1 MIRTKSLENVIYH
14 QKYKEIYKL
23 IFNADIDTISDY
35 SYWMKNGEKD
45 YVEINRPLWIVME
58 SKKANK
64 RIWICHDFGQ
74 LSITTAQLDLDINS
88 SAYHDSYKYYYFK
101 NQRDLVDELK
111 KIIEPCLVKDQEKEE
126 ELELC

>member
-1 MIRTKSLENVIYH
+1 MIRTKNLENVIYH

-64 RIWICHDFGQ
+64 RIWIGHDFGQ

-88 SAYHDSYKYYYFK
+88 SAYHDGYKYYYFK

-111 KIIEPCLVKDQEKEE
+111 KIIEPCLIKEQEKEE

>member
-88 SAYHDSYKYYYFK
+88 SGYHDSYKYYYFK

-111 KIIEPCLVKDQEKEE
+111 KIIEPCLIKEQEKEE